1 LHKAFDFIHW
11 DFIHELLQALKFPK
25 PFIQWIMTCV
35 TNVSFRIQL
44 NGQYHDDIEG
54 KRGLRQGDPLS
65 PLLFVLSMDYL
76 SRLLK
81 VTIGDPRFKF
91 HPNYKSLG
99 LTHLMF
105 ADDLILFCKADPHTL
120 KLLMEALASF
130 HNTAGLKANLHKSQI
145 VIGGAS
151 AELQNYYL

>member
-1 LHKAFDFIHW
+1 MAY
-11 DFIHELLQALKFPK
+11 
-25 PFIQWIMTCV
+25 V
-35 TNVSFRIQL
+35 TSVNFRIQL
-44 NGQYHDDIEG
+44 NGQHHDVIEG
-54 KRGLRQGDPLS
+54 KRGLRQGDLLS

-81 VTIGDPRFKF
+81 VTTRDPRFKF
-91 HPNYKSLG
+91 HPNCKLLG
-99 LTHLMF
+99 PTHLMF

-120 KLLMEALASF
+120 KILMDTLVVF

-151 AELQNYYL
+151 PEVQNRCL